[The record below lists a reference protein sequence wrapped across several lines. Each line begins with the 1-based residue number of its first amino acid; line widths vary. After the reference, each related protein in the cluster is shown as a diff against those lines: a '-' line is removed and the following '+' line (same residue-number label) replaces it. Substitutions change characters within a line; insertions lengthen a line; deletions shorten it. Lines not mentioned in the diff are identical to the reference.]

1 MVLSIPDMG
10 AKYPAAFTDAD
21 GDPMDGAKSYR
32 LRLPANFP
40 VRLFWSVTVYD
51 FDTASGLDNDQ
62 PFPSIDQM
70 DKPAANADGS
80 LDFYFG
86 PRSPGEGKNYLATV
100 PGNRFFVC
108 LRLYGPAKAF
118 FDQSWKPG
126 DVEKVK

>member
-1 MVLSIPDMG
+1 MVLSIPDMA

-40 VRLFWSVTVYD
+40 ARLFWSVAVYA
-51 FDTASGLDNDQ
+51 ASGLDNGQ
-62 PFPSIDQM
+62 PFPSINQM

-80 LDFYFG
+80 FDFYVG

-100 PGNRFFVC
+100 PGKRFFVAC
-108 LRLYGPAKAF
+108 GSTALGMRSSIRAESPVT
-118 FDQSWKPG
+118 SRR
-126 DVEKVK
+126 